1 MIGLGSDKK
10 VTKERQNLFARIVK
24 ASLVP
29 TDLSLFWEHPVL
41 IASLILPI
49 VILIAFNQWW
59 LGPGCGKGKVQLS
72 CWDQFSWLLNQ
83 RTSPC
88 CVYTKYIFGCWLMF
102 LFIIAKKSRLFISTK
117 RFNIYLPPFAFLS
130 SPLARASP
138 GTKSSGNT
146 LSKYLTIICWH
157 LIMEKIDWSYHL
169 KDLHCRFFLS
179 SFREDT
185 SPKLPRSCPI
195 LNVMCL

>member
-1 MIGLGSDKK
+1 MTGTWLWQGYSPTFLLRSVFLAAESAHISLLHLYK
-10 VTKERQNLFARIVK
+10 VHL
-24 ASLVP
+24 
-29 TDLSLFWEHPVL
+29 
-41 IASLILPI
+41 
-49 VILIAFNQWW
+49 
-59 LGPGCGKGKVQLS
+59 
-72 CWDQFSWLLNQ
+72 WLLVDVL
-83 RTSPC
+83 
-88 CVYTKYIFGCWLMF
+88 VYNRQ
-102 LFIIAKKSRLFISTK
+102 KSRLFISTT

-138 GTKSSGNT
+138 GTKSSGKT

-157 LIMEKIDWSYHL
+157 LILEKIYWSYHL

-195 LNVMCL
+195 LNVICL

>member
-1 MIGLGSDKK
+1 MIGLGFDKK
-10 VTKERQNLFARIVK
+10 VRKERKNLFARIVK

-29 TDLSLFWEHPVL
+29 TDLSLFWKHPVL

-102 LFIIAKKSRLFISTK
+102 LFIIAKKVDCLYPPQGLIFTFPLLYFWAPHWRGHHQAQRVRERHYPSTWPSFVAIWSWRRLTEVTIWKTCIADSFSA
-117 RFNIYLPPFAFLS
+117 LFAKIRLQS
-130 SPLARASP
+130 CLGRAQS
-138 GTKSSGNT
+138 
-146 LSKYLTIICWH
+146 
-157 LIMEKIDWSYHL
+157 
-169 KDLHCRFFLS
+169 
-179 SFREDT
+179 
-185 SPKLPRSCPI
+185 
-195 LNVMCL
+195 